1 MRATRKRAN
10 ADHFQRVGMTGPST
24 EPAPGLTLFTDKITA
39 RENERRM
46 RVAQAR
52 RDRRDEFAAMIGRG
66 RLLWAGLAM
75 KGN

>member
-1 MRATRKRAN
+1 MIT
-10 ADHFQRVGMTGPST
+10 PST
-24 EPAPGLTLFTDKITA
+24 KPTPGLTLFTDKITA

-52 RDRRDEFAAMIGRG
+52 RDRRDEFAAMVGRG

>member
-1 MRATRKRAN
+1 MN
-10 ADHFQRVGMTGPST
+10 APST

-52 RDRRDEFAAMIGRG
+52 RDRRDEFAAMIGHPR
-66 RLLWAGLAM
+66 RSTGLARAATGAGM
-75 KGN
+75 LVAIVAAAWGFAR